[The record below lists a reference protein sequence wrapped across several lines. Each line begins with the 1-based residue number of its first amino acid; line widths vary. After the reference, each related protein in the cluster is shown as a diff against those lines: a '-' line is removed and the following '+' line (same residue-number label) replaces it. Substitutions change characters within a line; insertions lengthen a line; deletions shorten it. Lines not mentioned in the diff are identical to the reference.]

1 MSLLLDMY
9 RTCRQTREALIRRL
23 GREDV
28 ELTVR
33 YALGRCAITVTV
45 GGVAAK
51 PVTVE
56 PWMDLVEALED
67 RAATVL
73 GDVNVRSAP

>member
-1 MSLLLDMY
+1 MSDLLLDMY
-9 RTCRQTREALIRRL
+9 RTCRQTREALIARL
-23 GREDV
+23 GRDDV

-33 YALGRCAITVTV
+33 YALGRCTVTVTV

-56 PWMDLVEALED
+56 PWMDLVGALED
-67 RAATVL
+67 GARAALEV
-73 GDVNVRSAP
+73 GA